1 MSSLFT
7 YLFLFHFG
15 PSLPGILT
23 RPLLCSGRWRIQ
35 RYRARPWMILLLLGG
50 CVRGEA
56 APVPTAAPR
65 CWVYCVV
72 ATSRVSPVY
81 RSSARSPPRPAC
93 VFPGRATE
101 AVEAAHVSVHPPN
114 LKEDGK
120 SPQSCPS
127 PDLQENPC
135 YCNNPPPLTSSS
147 TPVSKPQPFFPPT
160 SSHVGC
166 HLFVLGRGGDSAV
179 PASASVLPCTHR
191 RRPRFCPGRVLSAA
205 AGPFQ
210 QACT

>member
-1 MSSLFT
+1 MAV
-7 YLFLFHFG
+7 
-15 PSLPGILT
+15 
-23 RPLLCSGRWRIQ
+23 C
-35 RYRARPWMILLLLGG
+35 
-50 CVRGEA
+50 A
-56 APVPTAAPR
+56 AKPR
-65 CWVYCVV
+65 
-72 ATSRVSPVY
+72 RF
-81 RSSARSPPRPAC
+81 PPRRPGAGYIALSRRHGSALYTGHPLGRRSGPIC

-135 YCNNPPPLTSSS
+135 YCNNPPPLTISS
-147 TPVSKPQPFFPPT
+147 TQFASLSPFSAFSPT

-166 HLFVLGRGGDSAV
+166 HFIVFGRGGDSAV
-179 PASASVLPCTHR
+179 PASASVLPCAHCH
-191 RRPRFCPGRVLSAA
+191 RPRFCAGRVLSAA
-205 AGPFQ
+205 AGSFQ

>member
-1 MSSLFT
+1 
-7 YLFLFHFG
+7 
-15 PSLPGILT
+15 
-23 RPLLCSGRWRIQ
+23 
-35 RYRARPWMILLLLGG
+35 MILLLLGG

-93 VFPGRATE
+93 AFPGRATE

-147 TPVSKPQPFFPPT
+147 TPVSKPQPLFRRPPPT
-160 SSHVGC
+160 SVATYLSLVAAGTRRCPH
-166 HLFVLGRGGDSAV
+166 
-179 PASASVLPCTHR
+179 PLPCYHAID
-191 RRPRFCPGRVLSAA
+191 GYL
-205 AGPFQ
+205 
-210 QACT
+210 

>member
-1 MSSLFT
+1 MYHTCLLLYISSYSISAAHHSLV
-7 YLFLFHFG
+7 FL
-15 PSLPGILT
+15 PAPCYAPAI
-23 RPLLCSGRWRIQ
+23 CNVK

-135 YCNNPPPLTSSS
+135 YCNNPPPLTISS
-147 TPVSKPQPFFPPT
+147 TQFASLSPFPFFRRPPPT
-160 SSHVGC
+160 SVATS
-166 HLFVLGRGGDSAV
+166 
-179 PASASVLPCTHR
+179 
-191 RRPRFCPGRVLSAA
+191 
-205 AGPFQ
+205 
-210 QACT
+210 

>member
-1 MSSLFT
+1 MDDTPAPGWLCARRSRAGSSL
-7 YLFLFHFG
+7 
-15 PSLPGILT
+15 
-23 RPLLCSGRWRIQ
+23 R
-35 RYRARPWMILLLLGG
+35 
-50 CVRGEA
+50 
-56 APVPTAAPR
+56 TAAPR

-135 YCNNPPPLTSSS
+135 YCNNPPPLTISS
-147 TPVSKPQPFFPPT
+147 TPVCEPQPLFRFFADLLPRRLPLH
-160 SSHVGC
+160 SLWPRRG
-166 HLFVLGRGGDSAV
+166 LGGARIRFCATMRTLPSAAILRGQGVERGGG
-179 PASASVLPCTHR
+179 L
-191 RRPRFCPGRVLSAA
+191 LSA
-205 AGPFQ
+205 GLHLNNSCLTVCP
-210 QACT
+210 T

>member
-1 MSSLFT
+1 V
-7 YLFLFHFG
+7 
-15 PSLPGILT
+15 
-23 RPLLCSGRWRIQ
+23 C
-35 RYRARPWMILLLLGG
+35 
-50 CVRGEA
+50 A
-56 APVPTAAPR
+56 AKPR
-65 CWVYCVV
+65 
-72 ATSRVSPVY
+72 RF
-81 RSSARSPPRPAC
+81 PPRRPGAGYIALSRRHGSALYTGHPLGRRSGPIC

-101 AVEAAHVSVHPPN
+101 AVEAAHVPVHPPN

-120 SPQSCPS
+120 SPQSGPS
-127 PDLQENPC
+127 DLQENPC